1 MIDGKSVLC
10 LIPARG
16 GSKGIPR
23 KNVRFLKGKPLLGY
37 SIENALNSKYIDMV
51 FVSTDDD
58 EIAYYARQCGA
69 RVLNRPSQLAS
80 DDVTLEPVIAHGVKE
95 VEAMLSRR
103 FEIII
108 TLQPTSPTLK
118 VSSIDKA
125 MEIFSKEGY
134 DSLLSAAPDTH
145 LAWGISKGKY
155 IPLYEKRVNRQ
166 QLPLRFKETGGFVI
180 CDRAVLAS
188 GSRFGKKIAVFPLT
202 REESIDIDNQ
212 TDWASA
218 AHILGKKQILINL
231 IGKRSTGLGHIYRGL
246 ILADELVDHNVL
258 FTIPKNHKE
267 GIEKLRSSNYPLE
280 IFENSQSLGR
290 ILADFSPDII
300 INDTLDTNL
309 KEMKLLKRHSKLT
322 VSFEDMGPGS
332 KAADL
337 VINALYETPHPA
349 GNHFSGR
356 KYYCLRND
364 LRIIPRRPFA
374 KKIDNILVTFGGV
387 DEAGL
392 TSKTLDAL
400 CRLNI
405 QAEINVVL
413 GLGFKGSKEL
423 EKTYANKSKVNIYR
437 DVKNM
442 GEFMGKADLGIT
454 SAGRTVYEF
463 SSLAVPT
470 LVMAQN
476 PREMRHRFA
485 SLKNGIYF
493 LGRGDLVSPARLE
506 RALKKIASSTS
517 FRKKMYDRLC
527 VHDLGSGASRV
538 VSLILTY
545 ERKK

>member
-1 MIDGKSVLC
+1 
-10 LIPARG
+10 
-16 GSKGIPR
+16 
-23 KNVRFLKGKPLLGY
+23 
-37 SIENALNSKYIDMV
+37 
-51 FVSTDDD
+51 
-58 EIAYYARQCGA
+58 
-69 RVLNRPSQLAS
+69 
-80 DDVTLEPVIAHGVKE
+80 
-95 VEAMLSRR
+95 MLSRS
-103 FEIII
+103 FKIII

-125 MEIFSKEGY
+125 MEIFLKEGH
-134 DSLLSAAPDTH
+134 DTLLSAAPDTH

-166 QLPLRFKETGGFVI
+166 QLSPRFKETGGFVI

-258 FTIPKNHKE
+258 FIIPKNHKE

-280 IFENSQSLGR
+280 LFENSLGLRR
-290 ILADFSPDII
+290 ILEDFSPDII

-309 KEMKLLKRHSKLT
+309 KEMKLLKSHSRLT

-332 KAADL
+332 KEADL

-364 LRIIPRRPFA
+364 LRIIPRRPFV

-392 TSKTLDAL
+392 TSKAIDAL

-405 QAEINVVL
+405 QADINVVL

-493 LGRGDLVSPARLE
+493 LGRGDLVSPDRLE

-527 VHDLGSGASRV
+527 VHDLSSGASRV
-538 VSLILTY
+538 VSLILSY